1 MSEEANELVTLTAN
15 EDTFC
20 LALFEYGGNIG
31 AAYRAA
37 FGEEV
42 SNPAAKGRNLMAR
55 TDIAL
60 RIKTLADATQEHAF
74 ISLGSHYSQLAEIR
88 DRAIALG
95 DMKTGLTAEVQRGTL
110 AGFYKGKEGP
120 SDKDA
125 PRRLTININAP
136 MTGAAGAADWS
147 AKFGKA
153 PIVIEHEH

>member
-1 MSEEANELVTLTAN
+1 MT
-15 EDTFC
+15 
-20 LALFEYGGNIG
+20 
-31 AAYRAA
+31 
-37 FGEEV
+37 
-42 SNPAAKGRNLMAR
+42 R

-74 ISLGSHYSQLAEIR
+74 ISLGSHYAQLAEIR

-110 AGFYKGKEGP
+110 AGYYNGKASGSP
-120 SDKDA
+120 DKDTV
-125 PRRLTININAP
+125 RRLTININAP
-136 MTGAAGAADWS
+136 MTGASGADDWA